1 MSRSGIDEKRAEIK
15 KRQPGQHAP
24 LRCVN
29 SVENAFNMS
38 FDEGLKRERELF
50 GEALQ
55 DDQGKALIH
64 AFFAEREAA
73 KIPDQA
79 PDVKPR
85 EFKTVGVVG
94 SGTMGGGIA
103 MSFVN
108 AGIPVVILD
117 RDQAAL
123 SRGLPVVA
131 KNYESMVKRAPF
143 SSPS

>member
-1 MSRSGIDEKRAEIK
+1 MRFSRNAKR
-15 KRQPGQHAP
+15 P
-24 LRCVN
+24 
-29 SVENAFNMS
+29 
-38 FDEGLKRERELF
+38 
-50 GEALQ
+50 
-55 DDQGKALIH
+55 
-64 AFFAEREAA
+64 

-131 KNYESMVKRAPF
+131 KNYESMVKRPPSQVPRDRAEGEVAEVAVLRIAPRNNYVMAGLD
-143 SSPS
+143 PAIYNR